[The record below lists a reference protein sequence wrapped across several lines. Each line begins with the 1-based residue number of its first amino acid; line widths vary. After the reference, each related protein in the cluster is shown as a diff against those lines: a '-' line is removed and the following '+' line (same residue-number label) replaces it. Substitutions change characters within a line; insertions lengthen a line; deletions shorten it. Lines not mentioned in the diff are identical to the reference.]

1 MGLLYACI
9 IAECFEPALRTLNLQ
24 RDAAGLPRAVG
35 RHGSSDNAANH
46 PTPPASAMP
55 HSSLPRAR
63 ESSVVLRERH
73 GPNYR
78 WRVLVTVMIGNV
90 ASVMSSTIVNV
101 ALPDMSRVFMLGQ
114 DRAQWLSAGFMAA
127 MTISMLATPWLLERF
142 GYRSAYMAVISLL
155 AAGGIGGGL
164 GWSFEW
170 VLAMRVT
177 EGLAAGLLQPI
188 PTIIIM
194 NAFGSREQARAMSLF
209 SMGVV
214 LAPAVGPG
222 IGGVL
227 VELFGWRSIFFFVVP
242 FCLVALWMAG
252 RYLPQSAPGGTEM
265 RSDRRFDIAGLV
277 LLSVAILSLLNAMV
291 ELQQGSQGAAAGL
304 LGLAALALAAF
315 VHRERRTAH
324 PLMQLGMFRHA
335 QFAFGSCV
343 AFMYGAALFGST
355 YLLPVFMQLA
365 LGLPPSQA
373 GGALLP
379 AGISLWLT
387 IALTGRLANR
397 FPLHQV
403 VAFGLALLAA
413 SFVLMVSVG
422 PGTALWLIALWI
434 AVGRIG
440 LGFVLPSL
448 NLGAIRGL
456 PTALIAQAS
465 SGVNFMRQLGGAVGV
480 SLAGIFLESRIG
492 THGPRV
498 PAAVEGAAA
507 GAPSA
512 LAGFH
517 ETFVLLAVLTML
529 AIAAAWR
536 MRAPAP
542 PSGPADAPR

>member
-1 MGLLYACI
+1 
-9 IAECFEPALRTLNLQ
+9 
-24 RDAAGLPRAVG
+24 
-35 RHGSSDNAANH
+35 
-46 PTPPASAMP
+46 MP
-55 HSSLPRAR
+55 HSSLPHAR
-63 ESSVVLRERH
+63 ESSVVLRDRH

-90 ASVMSSTIVNV
+90 ASIMSSTIVNV

-155 AAGGIGGGL
+155 MAGGIGGGL

-170 VLAMRVT
+170 VLAMRVI

-194 NAFGSREQARAMSLF
+194 NAFGTNEQVRAMSLF

-242 FCLVALWMAG
+242 FCIIALWMAR

-265 RSDRRFDIAGLV
+265 RRDRRFDSVGLV
-277 LLSVAILSLLNAMV
+277 LLSVAILSLLNGMV
-291 ELQQGSQGAAAGL
+291 DLQRGNHGLAAGL
-304 LGLAALALAAF
+304 LCLAALALAAF
-315 VHRERRTAH
+315 VYKQRHTLH
-324 PLMQLGMFRHA
+324 PLMQLGMFGHA

-355 YLLPVFMQLA
+355 YLLPVFMQIA

-379 AGISLWLT
+379 AGIMLWLT
-387 IALTGRLANR
+387 IALAGRLSNR
-397 FPLHQV
+397 LPLHQV
-403 VAFGLALLAA
+403 VGFGLTLLAL
-413 SFVLMVSVG
+413 SFVLMLGVG
-422 PGTALWLIALWI
+422 LGTSLWIIALWI

-448 NLGAIRGL
+448 NLGAMRGL
-456 PTALIAQAS
+456 PMALIPQAS
-465 SGVNFMRQLGGAVGV
+465 SGINFMRQLGGAVGV
-480 SLAGIFLESRIG
+480 SLAGIFLEWRLHA
-492 THGPRV
+492 HGASLPS
-498 PAAVEGAAA
+498 AVGSAAA
-507 GAPSA
+507 RAPSSVSA
-512 LAGFH
+512 FH
-517 ETFVLLAVLTML
+517 ETFILLAVLTMI

-536 MRAPAP
+536 MRAPPESAVPREAP
-542 PSGPADAPR
+542 H